1 MGSKY
6 LDEEPIALTR
16 KERML
21 AALRRKPVDLV
32 PFTTYNLHPYTG
44 SYQEG
49 EPSYDE
55 LMKLVVAKAGM
66 LCKVNPKRIA
76 SKRMESFVENKVE
89 TPEDRVIHTTILHT
103 PQGDLRSIDET
114 PHNQPH
120 YKTEH
125 FIKTDEDIERYMSLP
140 YEPHEYDIANMVAFE
155 KELGD
160 RGLIYTSYADPM
172 FVAQSLF
179 GSEEFWMRC
188 LTNLPSVIRLI
199 EHLFEPMLEDTRRHA
214 LACKGHDFVFQ
225 TDGPEVA
232 TPPMLPPR
240 LFKELVTP
248 YQKRL
253 VEAIHNAGFLCMI
266 HCHGKVRLVLEDIIA
281 TGADGLE
288 PIEPPPQGDI
298 AIEELMP
305 ICEGR
310 LSLMGHIQDQEFYTA
325 PPGTM
330 TEHVEQIARAVRG
343 RTGYVMSPTCT
354 PFQFPASETYL
365 RNYIEWIEAAD
376 RILT

>member
-1 MGSKY
+1 M
-6 LDEEPIALTR
+6 TR

-21 AALRRKPVDLV
+21 AALRREPIDHV

-44 SYQEG
+44 SYQG
-49 EPSYDE
+49 DDPSYRD
-55 LMKLVVAKAGM
+55 LMKLVVEKAGM
-66 LCKVNPKRIA
+66 LCKVHAKRILPKRVA
-76 SKRMESFVENKVE
+76 SLVEDKVE
-89 TPEDRVIHTTILHT
+89 TREDRVVHTKILHT
-103 PQGDLRSIDET
+103 PKGDLQSVDET
-114 PHNQPH
+114 PFNQPH

-125 FIKTDEDIERYMSLP
+125 FIKTDEDVERYLSLP
-140 YEPHEYDIANMVAFE
+140 AEPPAIDVGHLLAFE

-172 FVAQSLF
+172 FMAQSLF

-199 EHLFEPMLEDTRRHA
+199 EFLFEPMLEETRRQA
-214 LACKGHDFVFQ
+214 QACKGHDFVMQ

-248 YQKRL
+248 YQTKL
-253 VEAIHNAGFLCMI
+253 IETIHDAGLLAVI
-266 HCHGKVRLVLEDIIA
+266 HCHGKIRLVLEDIIA
-281 TGADGLE
+281 TGADALE
-288 PIEPPPQGDI
+288 PIEPPLQGDI
-298 AIEELMP
+298 TIAELMP

-325 PPGTM
+325 TPGTM
-330 TEHVEQIARAVRG
+330 TAHVEEIARSVKG
-343 RTGYVMSPTCT
+343 RTGYIMSPTCT
-354 PFQFPASETYL
+354 PFQFPASEIYL
-365 RNYIEWIEAAD
+365 RNYTEWIEAAA
-376 RILT
+376 RIFGM